1 MLHGIEDA
9 LALLCVPALLLAAG
23 CCYLL
28 ARGRRR
34 SGRQLRA
41 LRQQVARLES
51 ARAELERTSCT
62 DALTGVWNYR
72 YLQLALDREVAR
84 HDRRV
89 RTQLPGVAVLLLEV
103 DGFAALRREYGH
115 QRAGSVLRDLA
126 LRLAMEVRAEDVF
139 GRYGGEEFLVVLPD
153 TDRAGAEA
161 VAERLSW
168 TVRRH
173 PLALPAVPAGEG
185 TGPAKDNG
193 LRARVGIAV
202 MPGDGSHSALLL
214 KAVDSSL
221 AERSH
226 LRDSEGPVKS
236 SA

>member
-1 MLHGIEDA
+1 
-9 LALLCVPALLLAAG
+9 
-23 CCYLL
+23 
-28 ARGRRR
+28 
-34 SGRQLRA
+34 
-41 LRQQVARLES
+41 
-51 ARAELERTSCT
+51 
-62 DALTGVWNYR
+62 
-72 YLQLALDREVAR
+72 
-84 HDRRV
+84 
-89 RTQLPGVAVLLLEV
+89 VLLLEV

-173 PLALPAVPAGEG
+173 PLALPAVPAG
-185 TGPAKDNG
+185 
-193 LRARVGIAV
+193 
-202 MPGDGSHSALLL
+202 DGSHSALLL